1 MNNTLDYNG
10 LGGTEL
16 DIMVGR
22 RKSAGP
28 QQNPAASQTNRRAG
42 DGAIKGGNNIGK
54 ATMQIISSKRSKTP
68 ENLNLT
74 YTHGI
79 AGDKLIEINQDLNP
93 ISNIPEIQSLQAL
106 RPDTRGLAV
115 RQAIDPMGSGGHE
128 DYNPQ
133 FHSQSA

>member
-1 MNNTLDYNG
+1 MNNTLDCNV
-10 LGGTEL
+10 LEDPEL
-16 DIMVGR
+16 DIVVGR
-22 RKSAGP
+22 RKSAGT
-28 QQNPAASQTNRRAG
+28 QVNPAASRTTWRPG
-42 DGAIKGGNNIGK
+42 DGVIKVGK
-54 ATMQIISSKRSKTP
+54 TNEEAALQIMQSKRSKTP

-79 AGDKLIEINQDLNP
+79 AGGKLLEINQDTNP
-93 ISNIPEIQSLQAL
+93 SSSIPEIQSLQAL

-128 DYNPQ
+128 AYNPQ